1 MKARVNSKTPVPGC
15 KGAEFNI
22 SKTYRKGQCI
32 MEVEGDRR
40 EGVQGEGIT

>member
-1 MKARVNSKTPVPGC
+1 MKAGVNSKTSVPGC

-32 MEVEGDRR
+32 MDVEGD
-40 EGVQGEGIT
+40 GGGSVPGEGRT

>member
-1 MKARVNSKTPVPGC
+1 MKARVNSKTSVPGC